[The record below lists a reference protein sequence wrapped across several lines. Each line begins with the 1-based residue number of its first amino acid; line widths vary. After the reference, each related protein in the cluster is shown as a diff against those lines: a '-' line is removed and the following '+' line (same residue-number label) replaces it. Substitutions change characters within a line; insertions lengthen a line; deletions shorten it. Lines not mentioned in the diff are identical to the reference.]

1 MATLSYNRDPIQND
15 VLNAL
20 QNAYNRIGQA
30 GANFDRVCNMEG
42 FEGIHQDTV
51 TRYEFG
57 YIQDDINAFRNWLS
71 NANNRIQNDYNS
83 IRANTD
89 VLPETD
95 LSVRNQK
102 LG

>member
-1 MATLSYNRDPIQND
+1 MATLSYNRDPIQNE

-20 QNAYNRIGQA
+20 QNAYNRIGNA
-30 GANFDRVCNMEG
+30 ASRFSEVCYMEG
-42 FEGIHQDTV
+42 FEGEHQDTV

-57 YIQDDINAFRNWLS
+57 YIQDDINSFKNWLS
-71 NANNRIQNDYNS
+71 NANSRIQNDYNS
-83 IRANTD
+83 IKANTD